1 MKKLCKKVIP
11 LLLAVIILLSAFP
24 VMNVFA
30 AKEMFKRIDAVSIN
44 EVSSPA
50 AYTEPLYHANVE
62 TTGCKINNVTEGSW
76 KNGVTW
82 YEKETQNAAGRAMA
96 IGEKFKPGYYYM
108 IRIGITTSSTAYYF
122 NTKSNGTTVDI
133 TATVNGKTATAFGTK
148 NSAAFIDYTYPM
160 CIGTINKLDLAV
172 ETPVAGAK
180 PSYAQIKGEGYES
193 NNSRNN
199 ASTYKNGIIWY
210 DEAAKEYINPESNT
224 TFKAGQ
230 KYTVRFMLSTT
241 TGYKYATKVNAN
253 LNGKA
258 ATVSR
263 TDNEFVSVSYTF
275 TIPEKLHTHTDS
287 AWKTDANY
295 HWKICTDKECG
306 SLTVASE
313 EHKDANKDN
322 KCDVCAYKLPVA
334 TTSSS
339 VSKPT
344 SSDKDTTDKN
354 TDSKKPDS
362 SSNKD
367 TTTSTET
374 ETENE
379 TETSEPTEEDETANE
394 ETVTTGKDG
403 GISPVIWIII
413 AAAVIIAA
421 IIVFIVI
428 KKSKNK

>member
-1 MKKLCKKVIP
+1 MKKVCKKVIP

-62 TTGCKINNVTEGSW
+62 TKGCKINNVTEGTW
-76 KNGVTW
+76 KNGITW

-122 NTKSNGTTVDI
+122 NTKSSGTTVDI
-133 TATVNGKTATAFGTK
+133 TATVNGKAATSFGTK

-180 PSYAQIKGEGYES
+180 PSYTQIKGEGYES

-199 ASTYKNGIIWY
+199 ASSYKNGIIWY
-210 DEAAKEYINPESNT
+210 DESAKEYINPESNT

-230 KYTVRFMLSTT
+230 KYTVMFMLSTT

-263 TDNEFVSVSYTF
+263 TDNEFISVSYTF
-275 TIPEKLHTHTDS
+275 TVPEKLHTHTNS

-339 VSKPT
+339 ESKPT
-344 SSDKDTTDKN
+344 TSEKDTSDKN
-354 TDSKKPDS
+354 TDSKKPDAS
-362 SSNKD
+362 TDKD
-367 TTTSTET
+367 TTSIETES

-379 TETSEPTEEDETANE
+379 ALDSTEDTD
-394 ETVTTGKDG
+394 TTGKDG
-403 GISPVIWIII
+403 GISPIIWIII
-413 AAAVIIAA
+413 AAVVIIAA

-428 KKSKNK
+428 KKSKKK